1 MYIHWPQKGGTM
13 WRQGHVNPAYPNIL
27 SMKVPET
34 RSPSCFNNGVTCI
47 QIPHQNPPPH
57 WELLADV
64 VDPNHGDIQMQG
76 RKGVWW
82 LTDWSM
88 PIYCVWFHR
97 SNHLPCKY
105 ELSVTLITDVSI
117 NATLTSKGARTY
129 VYVTRVD
136 NKPHNCCSRGVS
148 IYHYRAIGYRYYCS
162 ILRTPSEC
170 RHCSRPLSF
179 FWFCPA
185 DEVVSP
191 NLSGYWNV
199 RFWRLFQSDI
209 QDCWTRLTIDEW

>member
-1 MYIHWPQKGGTM
+1 MYPENAYKKSPLPMYIHWPQKGGTM
-13 WRQGHVNPAYPNIL
+13 WRQDQVNPAYPNIL

-34 RSPSCFNNGVTCI
+34 RSPNCFNNGVTCI

-105 ELSVTLITDVSI
+105 ELSV
-117 NATLTSKGARTY
+117 NANYRRLNQCYSDKQGGTY
-129 VYVTRVD
+129 VRIC
-136 NKPHNCCSRGVS
+136 NKG
-148 IYHYRAIGYRYYCS
+148 G
-162 ILRTPSEC
+162 
-170 RHCSRPLSF
+170 
-179 FWFCPA
+179 
-185 DEVVSP
+185 
-191 NLSGYWNV
+191 
-199 RFWRLFQSDI
+199 Q
-209 QDCWTRLTIDEW
+209 